1 MLCSASALLE
11 NQEAWSVDSLA
22 DLNRAVILLSHCGR
36 RGGGRREEGGGGRRQ
51 GCAKKKERER
61 CQFKNVITR
70 DCFQNPVHV
79 ISFPAY
85 TEVDDT
91 AGWYPG
97 NHRKDQHKP
106 NNVLP
111 HKLSCGV
118 QRI

>member
-1 MLCSASALLE
+1 M
-11 NQEAWSVDSLA
+11 DSLA
-22 DLNRAVILLSHCGR
+22 DLNRAVILLSHCVRG
-36 RGGGRREEGGGGRRQ
+36 GGGRREEGGGGREEGVGDRRE
-51 GCAKKKERER
+51 GCARKKERER

-70 DCFQNPVHV
+70 DCFQNLVHV

-111 HKLSCGV
+111 HELSCGV